1 MAGRRRFALVA
12 ALVVLLLALLLVI
25 LSSRKSR
32 RRSTAQ
38 VDGPPAGD
46 APAPGS
52 GPRAGAV
59 VRKLAELRF
68 AAVNDDPDAPIIDEI
83 VLEKAEVCRGE
94 ENLVSVRAHTP
105 SHADDALLH
114 YMIVADNGA
123 SVPVRLQ
130 TRDDERTGVQRQILV
145 FGKNNA
151 MTSVF
156 LPDYVVKDCD
166 AERQLFIKARLLAN
180 TEGHFEFTA
189 RIKDVAAAAPLRPT
203 RWRWTFGDA
212 DPVETDVPFAA
223 HDFET
228 RPQDTLY
235 AQLLVK
241 CEAIADSGETVV
253 GRTAVQ
259 LLNPAFEEF
268 AVKRLVRL
276 SALMNPRFP
285 ELGPT
290 GVVEQEVRLWHHR
303 SEPVRLTRV
312 LVVMNPLPT
321 SPSAARGPVV
331 QEASPLSVL
340 GTDVVPPGLGIR
352 QKMRLDTTMF
362 PELYSVDYLIEGVS
376 AEGAQA
382 HGNFSVMR
390 PPARPTRDN
399 SQPVLSAYMRAKIL
413 RARELLGKEFVTDE
427 DIWTLEREGKLA
439 DLREQDFPPAPPEP
453 EPVRPPPG
461 LAPRLPPAGA
471 AQPPRSPALAPS
483 PSTR

>member
-1 MAGRRRFALVA
+1 MAGQRRLAIGAGLLA
-12 ALVVLLLALLLVI
+12 LLLALLLVFT
-25 LSSRKSR
+25 LWPRQQR
-32 RRSTAQ
+32 RRQPAGQ
-38 VDGPPAGD
+38 VAAPPAGD
-46 APAPGS
+46 APRPEPGA
-52 GPRAGAV
+52 RAGAV
-59 VRKLAELRF
+59 VKRLAELRF

-94 ENLVSVRAHTP
+94 ENLVSVRAHTRN
-105 SHADDALLH
+105 HDDDALLH
-114 YMIVADNGA
+114 YMIVADTGA

-166 AERQLFIKARLLAN
+166 PERQLFIKARLLAN

-189 RIKDVAAAAPLRPT
+189 HIKDVAAAAPMRPV
-203 RWRWTFGDA
+203 RWRWTFPDGE
-212 DPVETDVPFAA
+212 PVETEVPFAA
-223 HDFET
+223 HDFEA

-241 CEAIADSGETVV
+241 CEAIAADGETVV

-259 LLNPAFEEF
+259 LLNPAFEEWS
-268 AVKRLVRL
+268 VKRLVRL

-290 GVVEQEVRLWHHR
+290 GVVEQEVRIWHHR
-303 SEPVRLTRV
+303 REPVRLTRV

-321 SPSAARGPVV
+321 SPSAARGPIV
-331 QEASPLSVL
+331 QEATPVSVL
-340 GTDVVPPGLGIR
+340 GTDVVPPGAGIR

-390 PPARPTRDN
+390 PPPRPTRDN

-427 DIWTLEREGKLA
+427 DIWTLEREGKMA
-439 DLREQDFPPAPPEP
+439 DLREQDFPPPPPEP

-461 LAPRLPPAGA
+461 IAPRLPPAGA
-471 AQPPRSPALAPS
+471 AQPS